1 MEESIFKLLLTQG
14 PFAALF
20 VWLLFSTKKESK
32 EREIRLQE
40 TLDKFASKY
49 DLIIERLDRLDRKG

>member
-32 EREIRLQE
+32 ERELRLQE

>member
-1 MEESIFKLLLTQG
+1 MEDSIFKLLLTQG

-32 EREIRLQE
+32 ERETRLQE